1 MPISNRRK
9 LGTRLA
15 GSCALLLAGCSGQ
28 STPSEPESL
37 TGGEETRVPCALAG
51 ENEFTQQCD
60 VERVQN
66 GDRRELVVRH
76 PDGGFR
82 RFEIVT
88 DGRGLVAADGAEE
101 AVVTPLADGRI
112 QLTVGTDRY
121 RIPATVKPGA
131 GGG

>member
-1 MPISNRRK
+1 MSMR
-9 LGTRLA
+9 TSDRLILVA
-15 GSCALLLAGCSGQ
+15 GLALLSGCSG
-28 STPSEPESL
+28 EPAADPL
-37 TGGEETRVPCALAG
+37 VTGDDSRVSCALAG
-51 ENEFTQQCD
+51 ETEFTDKCD

-66 GDRRELVVRH
+66 GDRRGLVMRH

-88 DGRGLVAADGAEE
+88 DGRGLVSADGAEE

-112 QLTVGTDRY
+112 QLSVGDDRY
-121 RIPATVKPGA
+121 RIPATIRPGA

>member
-1 MPISNRRK
+1 MSMRISD
-9 LGTRLA
+9 A
-15 GSCALLLAGCSGQ
+15 AIAVAAVAMLAGCSSEGQ
-28 STPSEPESL
+28 SDAMADADDSH
-37 TGGEETRVPCALAG
+37 VACALG
-51 ENEFTQQCD
+51 SDTEFAEKCD

-66 GDRRELVVRH
+66 GDKRELVLRH

-88 DGRGLVAADGAEE
+88 DGRGLIAADGAEQ

-112 QLTVGTDRY
+112 QLSVGDDRY
-121 RIPATVKPGA
+121 RIPATIKPGA

>member
-1 MPISNRRK
+1 MA
-9 LGTRLA
+9 GTLA
-15 GSCALLLAGCSGQ
+15 LLAGCSGGAA
-28 STPSEPESL
+28 SDPAAEGDDS
-37 TGGEETRVPCALAG
+37 RVACALG
-51 ENEFTQQCD
+51 SDTEFAEKCD

-66 GDRRELVVRH
+66 GEKRELVLRH

-88 DGRGLVAADGAEE
+88 DGRGLIAADGAEQ

-112 QLTVGTDRY
+112 QLSVGDDRY
-121 RIPATVKPGA
+121 RIPATIKPGA

>member
-1 MPISNRRK
+1 MRISDS
-9 LGTRLA
+9 LILVAGLA
-15 GSCALLLAGCSGQ
+15 LLSGCSSEPAADPLATGDDSRVSCALSG
-28 STPSEPESL
+28 
-37 TGGEETRVPCALAG
+37 ET
-51 ENEFTQQCD
+51 EFTDKCD

-66 GDRRELVVRH
+66 GDRRELVMRH

-88 DGRGLVAADGAEE
+88 DGRGLVSADGAEE

-112 QLTVGTDRY
+112 QLSVGDDRY
-121 RIPATVKPGA
+121 RIPATIRPGA

>member
-1 MPISNRRK
+1 MSMRTSDPRW
-9 LGTRLA
+9 
-15 GSCALLLAGCSGQ
+15 LLLIATVLAGCSGQ
-28 STPSEPESL
+28 PSNPPEAP
-37 TGGEETRVPCALAG
+37 EALAG
-51 ENEFTQQCD
+51 EEDDRVLCALGDEVEFTEQCD

-66 GDRRELVVRH
+66 GDRRELVMRH

-88 DGRGLVAADGAEE
+88 DGRGLAAADGAEE
-101 AVVTPLADGRI
+101 AVVTPLSDGRI

-121 RIPATVKPGA
+121 RMPATVKPLS

>member
-1 MPISNRRK
+1 MRTSDALAVAAGIS
-9 LGTRLA
+9 LA
-15 GSCALLLAGCSGQ
+15 LAGCSGHDA
-28 STPSEPESL
+28 SDDPEAVA
-37 TGGEETRVPCALAG
+37 GGDDPRVSCALAG
-51 ENEFTQQCD
+51 EAEFTEQCD

-66 GDRRELVVRH
+66 GDRRELVMRH

-88 DGRGLVAADGAEE
+88 DGRGLVAADGSEE

-112 QLTVGTDRY
+112 QLSVGPDRY
-121 RIPATVKPGA
+121 RIPATIKPGA

>member
-1 MPISNRRK
+1 MSMRISDA
-9 LGTRLA
+9 LVTVGALA
-15 GSCALLLAGCSGQ
+15 LVAGCSDQ
-28 STPSEPESL
+28 DAPTDPAAMA
-37 TGGEETRVPCALAG
+37 GGDDDRVACALAG
-51 ENEFTQQCD
+51 EPEFSAQCE

-66 GDRRELVVRH
+66 GETRELVLRH

-112 QLTVGTDRY
+112 QLSVGDDRY
-121 RIPATVKPGA
+121 RIPATIKPGA